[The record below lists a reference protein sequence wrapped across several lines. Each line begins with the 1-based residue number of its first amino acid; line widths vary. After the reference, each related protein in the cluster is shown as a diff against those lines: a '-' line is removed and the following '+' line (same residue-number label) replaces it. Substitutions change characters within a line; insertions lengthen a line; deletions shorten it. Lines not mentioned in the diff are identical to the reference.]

1 MTHEQ
6 VNAEPA
12 AAPSALERRIE
23 VVVALADVEREV
35 DKRLKQMS
43 KTVKMPGFRPGK
55 VPLKIVAQNYGDQ
68 ARNDAI
74 GAALDRAFGEK
85 VREQKLR
92 VAGNPRVEPKDA
104 TNDSQLEFSAVFE
117 VYPEVVVGD
126 VASREIEKP
135 ALVVSDAELDKTIE
149 ALRKQR
155 ITYAPASRAAQKED
169 KLVID
174 FVGRVD
180 GVEFDGGKAEGFD
193 MVIGAGR
200 MLPDFEKGVE
210 GIAAGEKR
218 TISVTFPEG
227 YNAKELAGKTAQFDI
242 TCKSVDAPQL
252 PAVDDAFAKQ
262 LGVADGDV
270 TKMRSEVRSNLER
283 EVNKRLQQ
291 KIKAGVMEALLAV
304 TPVEVPK
311 SLIDAESRQMA
322 DQMVRDM
329 EARGMPSKG
338 MPPLDPTLFADS
350 ATRRVKLGLI
360 LAEVVKARELH
371 AKPDQVKTVV
381 EEFASTFED
390 PKEVV
395 RWYYAQPQRLAEAEA
410 LAVENNVVQWVL
422 ATAKIKE
429 IPAVFD
435 ELMGNA
441 A

>member
-1 MTHEQ
+1 MTQEQ
-6 VNAEPA
+6 V
-12 AAPSALERRIE
+12 AAPSALERRID
-23 VVVALADVEREV
+23 VVVALSDVEREV

-43 KTVKMPGFRPGK
+43 RTVKMPGFRPGK
-55 VPLKIVAQNYGDQ
+55 VPLKIVAQSYGDQ

-104 TNDSQLEFSAVFE
+104 ANDSQLEFSAVFE
-117 VYPEVVVGD
+117 VYPEIVVGD
-126 VASREIEKP
+126 IAAREIETP
-135 ALVVSDAELDKTIE
+135 ALAVGDAELEKTIE

-155 ITYAPASRAAQKED
+155 VVFTPAGRPAQKED

-174 FVGRVD
+174 FLGRVD

-200 MLPDFEKGVE
+200 MLPDFETGVE
-210 GIAAGEKR
+210 GIRAGETR
-218 TISVTFPEG
+218 TINVTFPDG

-242 TCKSVDAPQL
+242 NCKSVDAPQL

-270 TKMRSEVRSNLER
+270 AKMRNEVRSNLER
-283 EVNKRLQQ
+283 EVNKRLQS

-329 EARGMPSKG
+329 EARGMSTKG
-338 MPPLDPTLFADS
+338 IPPLDPTLFVDS

-360 LAEVVKARELH
+360 LAEVVKSNELH
-371 AKPDQVKTVV
+371 AKPDQVKAVV
-381 EEFASTFED
+381 EEFSSTFED

-395 RWYYAQPQRLAEAEA
+395 RWYYSQPQRLAEAEA

-422 ATAKIKE
+422 ATARVKE